1 MIKTMIMLIAIV
13 VVTIKMTVM
22 MVMVMRIICA
32 DCRRMT
38 TYRSA
43 LTWCSRNS

>member
-13 VVTIKMTVM
+13 VVTIKMMVM
-22 MVMVMRIICA
+22 MMMICA